1 MNNLR
6 FYKVEIDKEKI
17 ETFVREGFEEKLGTD
32 NVVGTQLF
40 SYPNELI
47 VAVTVRK
54 KTDETLEISHELQET
69 LINSGLS
76 VAVYAREAQP

>member
-17 ETFVREGFEEKLGTD
+17 EAFVREGFEKKLGKD
-32 NVVGTQLF
+32 NVLGIQLF

-47 VAVTVRK
+47 IAVTVRK
-54 KTDETLEISHELQET
+54 KTDETLEISHELKET

-76 VAVYAREAQP
+76 VGVYARETQP